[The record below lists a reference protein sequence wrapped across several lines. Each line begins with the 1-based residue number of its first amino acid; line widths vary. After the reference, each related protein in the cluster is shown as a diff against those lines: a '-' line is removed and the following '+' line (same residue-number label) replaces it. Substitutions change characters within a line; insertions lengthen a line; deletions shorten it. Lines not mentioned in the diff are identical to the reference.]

1 MLQLVAI
8 VCVSG
13 HRKGQHTNL
22 YKQMVECKVCNK
34 HMQLKNLKAH
44 MELVHEKVKNF
55 SCEVCGKMFGTKFL
69 VKEHME
75 IHKVSFVLSGGGGG
89 AGEDGEQGRGK
100 ERVEMEE
107 EW

>member
-1 MLQLVAI
+1 
-8 VCVSG
+8 
-13 HRKGQHTNL
+13 
-22 YKQMVECKVCNK
+22 MVECKVCNK

-75 IHKVSFVLSGGGGG
+75 IHKVSFVLSGTPPS
-89 AGEDGEQGRGK
+89 Q
-100 ERVEMEE
+100 
-107 EW
+107 

>member
-75 IHKVSFVLSGGGGG
+75 IHKVSFVLSGTPPS
-89 AGEDGEQGRGK
+89 Q
-100 ERVEMEE
+100 
-107 EW
+107 